1 MDRQTD
7 VFVEQIVKKKFGPK
21 DYAVAVLA
29 VLVGLIV
36 IALSFLV
43 PAVGVL
49 ILVLAAVGVYYLIT
63 SRNLEFEYSIT
74 NGDITVDKI
83 INRRK
88 RKRVINTDA
97 QYIDD
102 IGKYDPNRLS
112 NKQGYTKIFASEYDD
127 GRNSWYFCAHD
138 PKKGNILVV
147 FDPEERVLKAIKP
160 FLPRQVAF
168 SAFGRN

>member
-1 MDRQTD
+1 MDRQMD

-21 DYAVAVLA
+21 DYAIMALT

-36 IALSFLV
+36 IAVSFLI
-43 PAVGVL
+43 PAVGIL
-49 ILVLAAVGVYYLIT
+49 ILVAAAVGVYYLIT
-63 SRNLEFEYSIT
+63 SRNLEFEYSVT
-74 NGDITVDKI
+74 NGDITIDKI

-97 QYIDD
+97 QYIED
-102 IGKYDPNRLS
+102 IGKYDPHRLA

-127 GRNSWYFCAHD
+127 GRNAWYFCARD
-138 PKKGNILVV
+138 PKKGNVLVV
-147 FDPEERVLKAIKP
+147 FDPDDRTLKSIKP

>member
-21 DYAVAVLA
+21 DYAVTVLA

-63 SRNLEFEYSIT
+63 ARNLEFEYSVT
-74 NGDITVDKI
+74 NGDITIDKI

-102 IGKYDPNRLS
+102 IGKYDPN
-112 NKQGYTKIFASEYDD
+112 I
-127 GRNSWYFCAHD
+127 
-138 PKKGNILVV
+138 I
-147 FDPEERVLKAIKP
+147 
-160 FLPRQVAF
+160 
-168 SAFGRN
+168 